1 MQVESGCVWVLVK
14 KEEPRD
20 RARGNLTERERK
32 ERTDLLSPMETA
44 VLALDTHPCGMH

>member
-1 MQVESGCVWVLVK
+1 MWVLVK

-44 VLALDTHPCGMH
+44 VLVLDTHPCGMH